1 MNGTNQPILPI
12 ELESLTASE
21 QHILNRIL
29 GECVPVQE
37 VAEETALTEQ
47 SLLKTVDR
55 VWLELSI
62 TTRQQF
68 IRFWKSVN

>member
-12 ELESLTASE
+12 ELDNLSASE

-37 VAEETALTEQ
+37 VSEEMALSEE

-68 IRFWKSVN
+68 IRFWKSMN

>member
-29 GECVPVQE
+29 GECVPIQE
-37 VAEETALTEQ
+37 VADEMALTEQ
-47 SLLKTVDR
+47 SLIKTVDR
-55 VWLELSI
+55 LWLKLSI

>member
-37 VAEETALTEQ
+37 VADEMALTEQ
-47 SLLKTVDR
+47 SLIKTVDR
-55 VWLELSI
+55 LWLKLSI

-68 IRFWKSVN
+68 IIFWKSVN